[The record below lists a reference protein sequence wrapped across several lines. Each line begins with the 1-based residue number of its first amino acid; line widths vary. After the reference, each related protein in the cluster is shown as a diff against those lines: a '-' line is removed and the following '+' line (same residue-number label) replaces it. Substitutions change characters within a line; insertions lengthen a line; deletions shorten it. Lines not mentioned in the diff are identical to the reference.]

1 MELMMSKQ
9 EWNLDMEQSLAV
21 EKACNALADKLD
33 VARKFKK
40 NALVYKCPVDEIKIE
55 PEAAFGIVQKF
66 ADGRGNTKTLAE
78 AVVDEA
84 NPFVTGTTRMVAL
97 NCVQKGH
104 GDNLII
110 EFINWQPH
118 IAIRL

>member
-1 MELMMSKQ
+1 MSKQ
-9 EWNLDMEQSLAV
+9 EWNLDMAQSLLV
-21 EKACNALADKLD
+21 EKACNALAAKLE

-40 NALVYKCPVDEIKIE
+40 NALVYECPVGEINIE
-55 PEAAFGIVQKF
+55 PEAAFGTVQKF
-66 ADGRGNTKTLAE
+66 VDELGNTRTVAQ
-78 AVVDEA
+78 AVADEA
-84 NPFVTGTTRMVAL
+84 NPFVTGTARMVAL

-110 EFINWQPH
+110 EFVNWQPH